1 MLTSKALMAKARSLR
16 NRYHSMFA
24 WSNLKMT
31 TKAAIILV
39 LATWLSA
46 ATIGLVSRASFQWLV
61 VSQIDRE
68 LIDVAKDFHAVLSN
82 ESYPFDELRA
92 GRWNR
97 RVSIH
102 PVYRHFLNL
111 IDEDGKTLWSSIS
124 SPGTI
129 EGVNRNDQ
137 AIQEVGGFRL
147 VNRQLEFLMLD
158 PSAPNEKRYIAKPA
172 TLQVGCPTDLV
183 SLAMQELN
191 GWILPLVGGLVL
203 LVPPL
208 AWLVARWLLAPLQNL
223 AKQTDQIQVTE
234 DGTIHRNGNRDEID
248 RLASTINGLLERTRS
263 HVRSNEDWI
272 ANSAHQL
279 RGPLAAI
286 MSNVEVVSNRISDGK
301 TGEML
306 EKVVIECNYL
316 NKIVN
321 QLLLLGEVSSE
332 NGSATKQPVAWE
344 RQVTQA
350 MDLFEALASEKG
362 IQIELTKCEPAV
374 VNANPVHLRFIVQNL
389 IENAIK
395 YTESRG
401 RIWVSLSSDTTKG
414 TCRLEVKDTG
424 IGISKADQQKIGNR
438 FFRSNT
444 GRNPATTPR
453 GSGLGL
459 SIVLNIVE
467 SLRGTFQLE
476 SELGQGTTITIDLP
490 TDALSAES
498 LKPIGSKG
506 SWLKHNRI

>member
-1 MLTSKALMAKARSLR
+1 
-16 NRYHSMFA
+16 MFA

-46 ATIGLVSRASFQWLV
+46 ATIGLVSRASFRWLV
-61 VSQIDRE
+61 LSQIDRE
-68 LIDVAKDFHAVLSN
+68 LNDVARDFHAVLRN
-82 ESYPFDELRA
+82 EPYPFDEVRTA
-92 GRWNR
+92 RWNR

-102 PVYRHFLNL
+102 PVYHHFLNV
-111 IDEDGKTLWSSIS
+111 IDEDGNVLWNSIS
-124 SPGTI
+124 SPVAI
-129 EGVNRNDQ
+129 EDVVLGKQ
-137 AIQEVGGFRL
+137 AIQEAGGFRIVHRDLDLL
-147 VNRQLEFLMLD
+147 VQD
-158 PSAPNEKRYIAKPA
+158 PAVSGDRILIPKKAI
-172 TLQVGCPTDLV
+172 LQVGCPTDLV
-183 SLAMQELN
+183 SLAMRELDR
-191 GWILPLVGGLVL
+191 WIFPLIGGLLL

-208 AWLVARWLLAPLQNL
+208 AWLVARWLLLPLQNL

-234 DGTIHRNGNRDEID
+234 GGAIHRNGNRDEID
-248 RLASTINGLLERTRS
+248 RLAATINGLLDRTRS

-306 EKVVIECNYL
+306 EKVVVECNYL

-332 NGSATKQPVAWE
+332 NTSATKQPIAWE
-344 RQVTQA
+344 RQVSQA
-350 MDLFEALASEKG
+350 MELFEVLASEKG
-362 IQIELTKCEPAV
+362 IEMELTRCEPAIV
-374 VNANPVHLRFIVQNL
+374 QGNPVHLRFIVQNL

-395 YTESRG
+395 YTESGG
-401 RIWVSLSSDTTKG
+401 RIWVSLTNDAERG
-414 TCRLEVKDTG
+414 FCRLEIKDTG
-424 IGISKADQQKIGNR
+424 IGISKADQEKIGDR

-467 SLRGTFQLE
+467 SLKGSFNLE
-476 SELGQGTTITIDLP
+476 SELGQGTTIAIDLP
-490 TDALSAES
+490 SES
-498 LKPIGSKG
+498 SSVPASTLLGNKRAVGRPWSK
-506 SWLKHNRI
+506 SR

>member
-1 MLTSKALMAKARSLR
+1 
-16 NRYHSMFA
+16 
-24 WSNLKMT
+24 MT
-31 TKAAIILV
+31 TKAAFILV

-46 ATIGLVSRASFQWLV
+46 ASIGLASRAAFKWLV
-61 VSQIDRE
+61 VDQIDRE
-68 LIDVAKDFHAVLSN
+68 LYDVAKDFQAVLRN
-82 ESYPFDELRA
+82 EPYPFDEFRTA
-92 GRWNR
+92 RWNR

-111 IDEDGKTLWSSIS
+111 LDTDGNTIWSSIS
-124 SPGTI
+124 SPSPI
-129 EGVNRNDQ
+129 QGVDRSNQ
-137 AIQEVGGFRL
+137 SIQEVGGYRTVHRNLELL
-147 VNRQLEFLMLD
+147 VQD
-158 PSAPNEKRYIAKPA
+158 PSAPNEKKLVPKPA
-172 TLQVGCPTDLV
+172 ILQVGCPTGLV
-183 SLAMQELN
+183 SLAMRELDR
-191 GWILPLVGGLVL
+191 WLLPLAGALVL
-203 LVPPL
+203 FVPPL
-208 AWLVARWLLAPLQNL
+208 AWLVARWLLAPLQSL

-248 RLASTINGLLERTRS
+248 RLASTINGLLERTRN

-332 NGSATKQPVAWE
+332 NNSVVKQPVAWD
-344 RQVTQA
+344 RQVEQA
-350 MDLFEALASEKG
+350 MELFEALASEKG
-362 IQIELTKCEPAV
+362 IHIELMKCEPAV
-374 VNANPVHLRFIVQNL
+374 VMANPVHLRFIVQNL

-395 YTESRG
+395 YTESG
-401 RIWVSLSSDTTKG
+401 GHIWVSLTNNASKNKCS
-414 TCRLEVKDTG
+414 LVVKDTG
-424 IGISKADQQKIGNR
+424 IGISKADQKKIGNR

-459 SIVLNIVE
+459 SIVLNIIE
-467 SLRGTFQLE
+467 SLKGAFQLE

-490 TDALSAES
+490 TETATPATVAGVPTTKTSS
-498 LKPIGSKG
+498 MKKP
-506 SWLKHNRI
+506 W

>member
-1 MLTSKALMAKARSLR
+1 MFHWSK
-16 NRYHSMFA
+16 
-24 WSNLKMT
+24 LKMT

-39 LATWLSA
+39 LAAWLSA
-46 ATIGLVSRASFQWLV
+46 ATIGLVSRASFNWLV
-61 VSQIDRE
+61 VAQIDRE
-68 LIDVAKDFHAVLSN
+68 LIDVAKDFHSVLCD
-82 ESYPFDELRA
+82 EPYPFDEIRTA
-92 GRWNR
+92 HWNR

-102 PVYRHFLNL
+102 PVYRHFLNIL
-111 IDEDGKTLWSSIS
+111 DQDGNVLWSSIS
-124 SPGTI
+124 APARLQGFDPNNPN
-129 EGVNRNDQ
+129 V
-137 AIQEVGGFRL
+137 QEIGGYRL
-147 VNRQLEFLMLD
+147 VSRRLEMMFPESD
-158 PSAPNEKRYIAKPA
+158 GSETKYIHKPA

-183 SLAMQELN
+183 SMAMQELN
-191 GWILPLVGGLVL
+191 RWILPLVGGLVL

-208 AWLVARWLLAPLQNL
+208 AWLVARWLLAPLQGL
-223 AKQTDQIQVTE
+223 AKQTDQIQISE

-286 MSNVEVVSNRISDGK
+286 MSNVEVVSNRITDGK
-301 TGEML
+301 TGQML

-321 QLLLLGEVSSE
+321 QLLLLGEISSE
-332 NGSATKQPVAWE
+332 NPSATKQPVAWD
-344 RQVTQA
+344 RQVSQA

-362 IQIELTKCEPAV
+362 IEIELTECEPSV
-374 VNANPVHLRFIVQNL
+374 VYANPVHLRFIVQNL

-395 YTESRG
+395 YTESGG
-401 RIWVSLSSDTTKG
+401 RIWVSLTSDASKG
-414 TCRLEVKDTG
+414 SCRLEVKDTG
-424 IGISKADQQKIGNR
+424 IGISRTDQQKIGNR

-467 SLRGTFQLE
+467 SLKGSFQLE
-476 SELGQGTTITIDLP
+476 SELGQGTSITIDLP
-490 TDALSAES
+490 IDGTARES
-498 LKPIGSKG
+498 VKQLVQKG
-506 SWLKHNRI
+506 SWLKNNRL

>member
-1 MLTSKALMAKARSLR
+1 
-16 NRYHSMFA
+16 
-24 WSNLKMT
+24 MT
-31 TKAAIILV
+31 TKAALILV

-46 ATIGLVSRASFQWLV
+46 ATIGLASRASFKWLV

-68 LIDVAKDFHAVLSN
+68 LNDVAQDFYAVLRN
-82 ESYPFDELRA
+82 EPFPFDEVRTA
-92 GRWNR
+92 RWNR
-97 RVSIH
+97 RVLIH

-111 IDEDGKTLWSSIS
+111 FDEDGKTLWSSIS
-124 SPGTI
+124 SPALIDGI
-129 EGVNRNDQ
+129 NKDEQ
-137 AIQEVGGFRL
+137 SIQEVGGYRTVHRRL
-147 VNRQLEFLMLD
+147 DLKVLD
-158 PSAPNEKRYIAKPA
+158 PTTDGQDRFVPMPA
-172 TLQVGCPTDLV
+172 ILQVGCPTDLV
-183 SLAMQELN
+183 SLAMAEIDR
-191 GWILPLVGGLVL
+191 WILPIVGGLVL

-208 AWLVARWLLAPLQNL
+208 AWLVARWLLAPLQSL
-223 AKQTDQIQVTE
+223 AKQTDQIEVTE
-234 DGTIHRNGNRDEID
+234 DGKIYQNGNRDEID

-306 EKVVIECNYL
+306 EKVVVECNYL

-332 NGSATKQPVAWE
+332 NNLAAKQPVSWDK
-344 RQVTQA
+344 QVTQA

-362 IQIELTKCEPAV
+362 IQIQLTKCEAAV
-374 VNANPVHLRFIVQNL
+374 VLANPVHLRFVVQNL

-395 YTESRG
+395 YTESG
-401 RIWVSLSSDTTKG
+401 GQIWVGLTSNNPKG
-414 TCRLEVKDTG
+414 FCRLEVQDTG
-424 IGISKADQQKIGNR
+424 IGISRADQEKIGNR

-467 SLRGTFQLE
+467 SLRGRFELE
-476 SELGQGTTITIDLP
+476 SELGQGTKIMIDLP
-490 TDALSAES
+490 LDSYGKDLPRAVM
-498 LKPIGSKG
+498 
-506 SWLKHNRI
+506 NRGARTQNR